1 MLVEYAL
8 VLTLLLLGSAG
19 AIRFLEDE
27 AAQEVDD
34 EAECMSMRPPPPGCQ
49 PQAVTTST
57 TVSGPTTT
65 NPTTTTVLPMASLTW
80 EDSRSEPIDADL
92 WDAVTEPEVTA
103 PDGDGL
109 NQPVLGATV
118 RVEAVVTQPPPEST
132 PFFLSCVT
140 DETGR
145 CELRFTTPYPGIQR
159 IELRN
164 AEVTAPGMEVG
175 ALPTPPAFTRP

>member
-8 VLTLLLLGSAG
+8 VLALLLLGSVG
-19 AIRFLEDE
+19 AIRFLEGE
-27 AAQEVDD
+27 MAQEVDD

-49 PQAVTTST
+49 PQPVTTST

-65 NPTTTTVLPMASLTW
+65 NPTTTTVVPTASLTW
-80 EDSRSEPIDADL
+80 ENSRSEPVGPDL

-109 NQPVLGATV
+109 RQPVLGATV

-145 CELRFTTPYPGIQR
+145 CELCFSTPYPGIQR
-159 IELRN
+159 VELRN
-164 AEVTAPGMEVG
+164 PEVTVPGMDVG
-175 ALPTPPAFTRP
+175 PLPTPPAFMRP